1 MQVHSELLPNFC
13 GALYCCI
20 MKSFILIGYRCTGKT
35 TVAGKLAERL
45 GIPSIDSDVEIEQQ
59 AGKSIAEIFAQDGES
74 AFRDLEE
81 SVIAEI
87 LARKSATAP
96 LILATG
102 GGAILRSGTR
112 ERLRQSGRVIWL
124 TATPENILRRIT
136 NDSATT
142 TMRPNLTS
150 LPMYEEIIAILEQ
163 RKPLYAKTAHEII
176 DTDCQTPEEIANT
189 ILQNASHPS

>member
-1 MQVHSELLPNFC
+1 
-13 GALYCCI
+13 

-35 TVAGKLAERL
+35 TVAGKLADRL
-45 GIPSIDSDVEIEQQ
+45 GIPAFDSDVEIERQ
-59 AGKSIAEIFAQDGES
+59 AGKRIAEIFAQDGES

-87 LARKSATAP
+87 LTRKSATEAP

-124 TATPENILRRIT
+124 TATPESILRRILS
-136 NDSATT
+136 DSATT

-150 LPMYEEIIAILEQ
+150 LPMYEEIIAVLEQ
-163 RKPLYAKTAHEII
+163 RKPLYVETAHETI

-189 ILQNASHPS
+189 ILQNATHPS